1 MHSLQSRL
9 FIRTIRTIHTFR
21 TKTVFAMLS
30 LACATAALAAPDAP
44 ATSAN
49 TASAKSA
56 NAAKTAANA
65 ANSASSANSDT
76 SPIYGVTIPDGYR
89 KWQFIA
95 PAHETAPL
103 DELRV
108 VLGNPKA
115 IAAIEKNQLPFPDG
129 TVLVK
134 LAWKHVQSAEFA
146 PAYVPGKATTV
157 QVMVKDSKKYAATGG
172 WGFGRFI
179 DGKAVDAAQHQTCF
193 ACHQALV
200 KNHDYVFTRLAP

>member
-1 MHSLQSRL
+1 
-9 FIRTIRTIHTFR
+9 
-21 TKTVFAMLS
+21 
-30 LACATAALAAPDAP
+30 PDTP
-44 ATSAN
+44 ATSAH
-49 TASAKSA
+49 ADSAESAKA
-56 NAAKTAANA
+56 TKPA
-65 ANSASSANSDT
+65 ANSANSTNPDT

-108 VLGNPKA
+108 VLGNPQA

-134 LAWKHVQSAEFA
+134 LAWKHVQSPEFA

-179 DGKAVDAAQHQTCF
+179 DGKAVDEAQHQTCF

>member
-1 MHSLQSRL
+1 MKRYKPPFPFRRTPMPALQARQR
-9 FIRTIRTIHTFR
+9 IRTIR
-21 TKTVFAMLS
+21 TKTVFATLA
-30 LACATAALAAPDAP
+30 LACATAALAAPGTP
-44 ATSAN
+44 ATSADS
-49 TASAKSA
+49 TK
-56 NAAKTAANA
+56 AAKPAAG
-65 ANSASSANSDT
+65 SDV

-134 LAWKHVQSAEFA
+134 LAWKYVQSPEFA

-179 DGKAVDAAQHQTCF
+179 DGKPADLAQHQTCF